1 LIVRPFATFSFGE
14 HQRFPFVAALKRKK
28 EKEKTEK
35 F

>member
-1 LIVRPFATFSFGE
+1 LIVRPFATFSFG
-14 HQRFPFVAALKRKK
+14 QRFPFVAALKIKK